1 MTTLEMLSAQDLW
14 DSGDEGNMHRVIHF
28 AENQRP
34 INIIGDERFAELLAI
49 ASKNACVYVEILVG
63 KCIFH
68 DYVPSSAVMAVYD
81 YNRISK
87 VRFIS
92 ESKDLY
98 RQIQTILS
106 GEFEMPD
113 PGRLFLYDFAAGIGV
128 LPDSSLA

>member
-1 MTTLEMLSAQDLW
+1 MTTLKMLSAQDLW
-14 DSGDEGNMHRVIHF
+14 DGGERQAKIRTINFDR
-28 AENQRP
+28 AQRP
-34 INIIGDERFAELLAI
+34 ISIVGDERFAELLAI
-49 ASKNACVYVEILVG
+49 AAKNACAYVELKLG
-63 KCIFH
+63 RCIFY
-68 DYVPSSAVMAVYD
+68 DFIPSSAAMVIDD